1 MRRFYFISILLLLFS
16 VTFSDA
22 QTIKAGKG
30 SGEATIVSQPLYK
43 GTLFQE
49 AVKNYVDNV
58 AINVYPSVFPLSKYY
73 SEVQFQLKKNVSLK
87 TVIMTKS
94 TGIPEL
100 DHKIIVACKNFVK
113 KKHVTPAYSSEGPV
127 DYSFTVPFE
136 VEYYDVPKNSA
147 QSLRYQKAAPVRGMT
162 PNAAV
167 HNKEYGTLH

>member
-1 MRRFYFISILLLLFS
+1 MIRLFIISILFLLFS
-16 VTFSDA
+16 VNLSEA
-22 QTIKAGKG
+22 QTLRTGDGGKD
-30 SGEATIVSQPLYK
+30 AKILSQPLYK
-43 GTLFQE
+43 GVLFQE

-73 SEVQFQLKKNVSLK
+73 SEVQFQLKKNGSLK

-100 DHKIIVACKNFVK
+100 DHEIIVACKDFVK

-147 QSLRYQKAAPVRGMT
+147 QSLRYQKAAPFRGMT

>member
-1 MRRFYFISILLLLFS
+1 MIRLFIISILFLLFS
-16 VTFSDA
+16 VNLSEA
-22 QTIKAGKG
+22 QTLRTGDGGKD
-30 SGEATIVSQPLYK
+30 AKILSQPLYK
-43 GTLFQE
+43 GVLFQE

-73 SEVQFQLKKNVSLK
+73 SEVQFQLKKNGSLK

-100 DHKIIVACKNFVK
+100 YHEIIVACKDFVK

-147 QSLRYQKAAPVRGMT
+147 QSLRYQKAAPFRGMT